1 MKYRIAM
8 WASLGLAV
16 ATAWAIYAFAMGPF
30 TTQQMSDA
38 GILLALTCPIA
49 IAGKHFPISIY
60 ESLVA
65 NAATYALV
73 GLFVETLRHRFS
85 TQPISI
91 PPTLSQ

>member
-1 MKYRIAM
+1 M

-49 IAGKHFPISIY
+49 IAGKHFP
-60 ESLVA
+60 LA
-65 NAATYALV
+65 FMNPLWRMR
-73 GLFVETLRHRFS
+73 L
-85 TQPISI
+85 PM
-91 PPTLSQ
+91 P